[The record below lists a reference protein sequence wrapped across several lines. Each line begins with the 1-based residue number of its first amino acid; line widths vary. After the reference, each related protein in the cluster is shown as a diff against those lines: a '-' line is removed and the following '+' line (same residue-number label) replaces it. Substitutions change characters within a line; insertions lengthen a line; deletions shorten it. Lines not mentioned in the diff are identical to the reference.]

1 MTTPGLILREIL
13 HRKTNFLLSVLAVT
27 AAVALFISFFTAG
40 AASQRETARLMLQM
54 GYNLHIVPEGTD
66 RSEFLLTGLTDKTM
80 PQEYLEKLATPSAFS
95 YNHLL
100 GTLQRKISWQGL
112 ELVLTGL
119 AAEVCPATAL
129 RSAET
134 PASAGASLS
143 PQKRGPPGQKQ
154 PPMVEPILQ
163 GTAYVG
169 YIIADRLK
177 LKAGRIIEIAGKQL
191 KIVRCLFEQGGVD
204 DIRIQCHLKD
214 AQEILNLP
222 GRISEIQAVDCL
234 CFVDTNDPVSILRKE
249 VASILPDV
257 QVVQAKPIATARAK
271 QRQMIQGVFA
281 VIVPAVVIACG
292 IWIGVLAAVN
302 VRDRYQE
309 IGVMRALGYGSGK
322 ITALFLGKAVIVGL
336 LGAII
341 GFLVGT
347 YLALHFGPEIF
358 KMTAKTVMK
367 PQLPLLAWSIIFA
380 PLFAAVS
387 SFIPAMIAAA
397 HDPAVAL
404 RQE

>member
-40 AASQRETARLMLQM
+40 AASERETARLMLQM
-54 GYNLHIVPEGTD
+54 GYNLHIVPEGAD

-80 PQEYLEKLATPSAFS
+80 PEEYLEKLAIPKAFS

-100 GTLQRKISWQGL
+100 GTLQRKTSWQGL

-119 AAEVCPATAL
+119 APEVCP
-129 RSAET
+129 
-134 PASAGASLS
+134 PGA
-143 PQKRGPPGQKQ
+143 KK
-154 PPMVEPILQ
+154 PPMVEPIPQ

-367 PQLPLLAWSIIFA
+367 PQLPLLAWSLIFA

>member
-1 MTTPGLILREIL
+1 MTTPGLYPPALGGLILREIL
-13 HRKTNFLLSVLAVT
+13 HRKATFLLSVLAV
-27 AAVALFISFFTAG
+27 AVAVALFISFFTAG
-40 AASQRETARLMLQM
+40 EGAERETARLMLSM

-112 ELVLTGL
+112 EIVLTGL
-119 AAEVCPATAL
+119 AAEVC
-129 RSAET
+129 
-134 PASAGASLS
+134 
-143 PQKRGPPGQKQ
+143 PPGQKQ
-154 PPMVEPILQ
+154 PPMVEPIPQ
-163 GTAYVG
+163 GAAYVG
-169 YIIADRLK
+169 YIIADKLK
-177 LKAGRIIEIAGKQL
+177 LKAGQIIEIMGKKL
-191 KIVRCLFEQGGVD
+191 KIARCLFEQGGVD

-214 AQEILNLP
+214 TQEILNLP
-222 GRISEIQAVDCL
+222 GQISEIQAVDCL

-271 QRQMIQGVFA
+271 QRQMIQSVFA
-281 VIVPAVVIACG
+281 VIVPFIVIACG
-292 IWIGVLAAVN
+292 IWIGVLAAIN

-309 IGVMRALGYGSGK
+309 IGIMRALGYGSGK

-336 LGAII
+336 LGAFI
-341 GFLVGT
+341 GFLAGT
-347 YLALHFGPEIF
+347 YLGLHFGPEIF
-358 KMTAKTVMK
+358 KMTAKTVIK
-367 PQLPLLAWSIIFA
+367 PQLSLLAWSLIFA

-387 SFIPAMIAAA
+387 SFIPAMIAVAY
-397 HDPAVAL
+397 DPAVAL
-404 RQE
+404 REE

>member
-27 AAVALFISFFTAG
+27 VAVALFISFFTAG
-40 AASQRETARLMLQM
+40 VASERETARLMLQM

-66 RSEFLLTGLTDKTM
+66 RSEFLLTGLTDRTM
-80 PQEYLEKLATPSAFS
+80 PQQYLEKLATPSAFS

-100 GTLQRKISWQGL
+100 GTLQRRISWQGL
-112 ELVLTGL
+112 EVLLTGL
-119 AAEVCPATAL
+119 APEVC
-129 RSAET
+129 
-134 PASAGASLS
+134 
-143 PQKRGPPGQKQ
+143 PPGQKQ
-154 PPMVEPILQ
+154 PPMVEPIPQ

-169 YIIADRLK
+169 YIITDRLK
-177 LKAGRIIEIAGKQL
+177 LKAGQIIEIAGKKL

-222 GRISEIQAVDCL
+222 GQISEIQAVDCL
-234 CFVDTNDPVSILRKE
+234 CFVDTTDPVSILRKE
-249 VASILPDV
+249 VASILPNV
-257 QVVQAKPIATARAK
+257 QVIQAKPIAMARAK

-281 VIVPAVVIACG
+281 VIVPFVVIACG
-292 IWIGVLAAVN
+292 IWIAVLAAIN

-309 IGVMRALGYGSGK
+309 IGIMRALGYGSGK

-336 LGAII
+336 LGAFI
-341 GFLVGT
+341 GFLAGT
-347 YLALHFGPEIF
+347 YLALHFGPDIF
-358 KMTAKTVMK
+358 KMTAKTVIK
-367 PQLPLLAWSIIFA
+367 PHLSLLAWSLIFA

-397 HDPAVAL
+397 YDPAVAL

>member
-66 RSEFLLTGLTDKTM
+66 RGEFLLTGLTDKTM
-80 PQEYLEKLATPSAFS
+80 PEEYLEKLATPSAFS

-119 AAEVCPATAL
+119 AAEVCP
-129 RSAET
+129 
-134 PASAGASLS
+134 PGAKKS
-143 PQKRGPPGQKQ
+143 
-154 PPMVEPILQ
+154 PMVEPIPQ

-177 LKAGRIIEIAGKQL
+177 LKAGRIIEIGGKQL

-214 AQEILNLP
+214 AQEILNVP

-367 PQLPLLAWSIIFA
+367 PQLPLLAWSLIFA